1 MYLTVYVSRLDIVP
15 TFVINF
21 NLHPIIAFCASKNSF
36 NLKKQQMC
44 VAKSISCSSIENIHY
59 LYKYQVLLRDF
70 YWLVRLKVFQNM
82 APCFYCL
89 ANSENS
95 CSSCNNIS
103 YCSKQHFDIHKS
115 TSGECLPVSINFDQ
129 KCGKYCI
136 ATKDIKS
143 FDVVLE
149 DTAIAWGTY
158 DDSKP
163 LCLVCLKRADL
174 TIKCEFCNLPMC
186 GSKECMNSPI
196 HTPECEVLRNHQP
209 QNLKSLEIT
218 LFMP

>member
-1 MYLTVYVSRLDIVP
+1 M
-15 TFVINF
+15 
-21 NLHPIIAFCASKNSF
+21 
-36 NLKKQQMC
+36 
-44 VAKSISCSSIENIHY
+44 
-59 LYKYQVLLRDF
+59 
-70 YWLVRLKVFQNM
+70 KVFQNM

-89 ANSENS
+89 ENSENS

-115 TSGECLPVSINFDQ
+115 TSGECFPVSIKFDQ
-129 KCGKYCI
+129 NCGKYCI

-186 GSKECMNSPI
+186 GSKECMNSPV

-209 QNLKSLEIT
+209 EKLEIT
-218 LFMP
+218 GDHPVYALIAPLRILYKKYSKQECDIEAFEKVIRLESHLHDLKNGKSNT

>member
-1 MYLTVYVSRLDIVP
+1 
-15 TFVINF
+15 
-21 NLHPIIAFCASKNSF
+21 
-36 NLKKQQMC
+36 
-44 VAKSISCSSIENIHY
+44 
-59 LYKYQVLLRDF
+59 
-70 YWLVRLKVFQNM
+70 M

-115 TSGECLPVSINFDQ
+115 TSGECLPVSIHFDQ

-136 ATKDIKS
+136 ASKDIKS

-174 TIKCEFCNLPMC
+174 TIKCDFCNLPMC

-209 QNLKSLEIT
+209 EKLEIT
-218 LFMP
+218 GDHPVYALIAPLRILHKKYAKQECDIEAFEKVIRLESHIDDLKNGTPNT